1 VKIYFA
7 GSIRGGRD
15 DKDLYFAIIKLL
27 QNHGQVLTEH
37 VGDMKLS
44 VMGENKTGVDI
55 FKRDLDWVKE
65 ADVIVAEVTI
75 PSLGVGYE
83 LGKAEEFGKKVLC
96 FYRPQEGRQ
105 LSAMIAGNKNFNVK
119 EYQNLQQV
127 EQTLKVFFG

>member
-1 VKIYFA
+1 MKTYFA
-7 GSIRGGRD
+7 GSIRGGRN
-15 DKDLYFAIIKLL
+15 DKDIYFAIIKLL
-27 QNHGQVLTEH
+27 QNYGQVLTEH
-37 VGDMKLS
+37 IGDMKLS
-44 VMGENKTGVDI
+44 VMGENKAEVDI

-65 ADVIVAEVTI
+65 ADVIVSEVTT

-105 LSAMIAGNKNFNVK
+105 LSAMITGNKNFNVK